1 MAPKSPDYHD
11 SPEYRKSLHLQGEEK
26 EAMLASLRARLGMS
40 GAAAGVSKDVK
51 QHQGVETGSAGGESM
66 AKAEDGY
73 AYAASAS
80 SSYSYSS
87 SSSATYEEPTTTPY
101 ETTTTYESTTTYE
114 APTTTYEAPTTT
126 YEAPTEAPYD
136 EPPSYTEPQDG
147 DSGADMGGQ
156 APASSMGGGH
166 PSPSSDE
173 KHELETSH
181 NPSLINF

>member
-1 MAPKSPDYHD
+1 
-11 SPEYRKSLHLQGEEK
+11 
-26 EAMLASLRARLGMS
+26 MLASLRARLGMS
-40 GAAAGVSKDVK
+40 GAATGVSKDVK
-51 QHQGVETGSAGGESM
+51 QHQGVDTGAAGGESM

-166 PSPSSDE
+166 APASSDE

-181 NPSLINF
+181 NPSLINFRK

>member
-1 MAPKSPDYHD
+1 MG
-11 SPEYRKSLHLQGEEK
+11 YRKSLHLQGEEK

-51 QHQGVETGSAGGESM
+51 QHQGVDTGAAGGSAMAGAAGGESSMASM

-87 SSSATYEEPTTTPY
+87 SSSATYEETTTTP
-101 ETTTTYESTTTYE
+101 
-114 APTTTYEAPTTT
+114 YEAPTTT

-147 DSGADMGGQ
+147 DSGAEASPMGG
-156 APASSMGGGH
+156 H
-166 PSPSSDE
+166 
-173 KHELETSH
+173 
-181 NPSLINF
+181 

>member
-1 MAPKSPDYHD
+1 M
-11 SPEYRKSLHLQGEEK
+11 G
-26 EAMLASLRARLGMS
+26 GMS

-51 QHQGVETGSAGGESM
+51 QHQGVDTGAAGGSAMAGTAGAESSMSSM

-87 SSSATYEEPTTTPY
+87 SSSATYEETTTTPY
-101 ETTTTYESTTTYE
+101 EAPTTTYE
-114 APTTTYEAPTTT
+114 APTTTYEAPTTA

-147 DSGADMGGQ
+147 DSGAEASPMGGH
-156 APASSMGGGH
+156 ASGG
-166 PSPSSDE
+166 SDME
-173 KHELETSH
+173 HELETSH
-181 NPSLINF
+181 NPSLINFKK

>member
-1 MAPKSPDYHD
+1 MGSPDYHD
-11 SPEYRKSLHLQGEEK
+11 SPEYRKILHLQGEEK

-51 QHQGVETGSAGGESM
+51 QHQGVDTGSAGGAATGAAGGESM

-114 APTTTYEAPTTT
+114 APT
-126 YEAPTEAPYD
+126 EAPYD

-166 PSPSSDE
+166 APASSDE
-173 KHELETSH
+173 KHELE
-181 NPSLINF
+181 